1 MTGLVRALV
10 KNKPDETL
18 KYILPQ
24 TCNSIEKI
32 MNSSEAIALFTDHK
46 GDLELLWYLSLFSEL
61 ICARGDTLLIYQQMI
76 MSIFQQC
83 ITIINKNAYEAIANA
98 ANHLLKSLLH
108 IYPIDYR
115 LTIENI
121 DGSFADFLPIR
132 VSFNFLFCIR

>member
-1 MTGLVRALV
+1 
-10 KNKPDETL
+10 
-18 KYILPQ
+18 
-24 TCNSIEKI
+24 

-132 VSFNFLFCIR
+132 LSFNFLFCIR